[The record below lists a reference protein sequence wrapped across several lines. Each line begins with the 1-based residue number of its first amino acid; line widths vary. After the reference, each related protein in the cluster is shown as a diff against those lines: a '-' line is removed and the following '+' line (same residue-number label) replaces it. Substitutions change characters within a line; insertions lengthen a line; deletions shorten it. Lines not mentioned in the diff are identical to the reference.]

1 MINRIDTIIKFKY
14 TKCSL
19 IPIVQNKPPRAG
31 PDMVDEMMIEMM
43 IEITIEMMIEMKMM
57 VVEMMIEMT
66 IEIKMMVIEM
76 MIEMTIEMKMTI
88 ITMVIYDNHN
98 EDYTVT
104 NIKNMIKFYIIEQ

>member
-31 PDMVDEMMIEMM
+31 PDMV
-43 IEITIEMMIEMKMM
+43 
-57 VVEMMIEMT
+57 V
-66 IEIKMMVIEM
+66 
-76 MIEMTIEMKMTI
+76 EMTIEMNMTI

-104 NIKNMIKFYIIEQ
+104 IIKNMIKFYIIEQ

>member
-31 PDMVDEMMIEMM
+31 PDMV
-43 IEITIEMMIEMKMM
+43 
-57 VVEMMIEMT
+57 V
-66 IEIKMMVIEM
+66 EM

-88 ITMVIYDNHN
+88 ITMMIYDYNDKN
-98 EDYTVT
+98 YTT
-104 NIKNMIKFYIIEQ
+104 INIKNTINSI

>member
-31 PDMVDEMMIEMM
+31 PDMV
-43 IEITIEMMIEMKMM
+43 
-57 VVEMMIEMT
+57 VEMMIEM
-66 IEIKMMVIEM
+66 KMMVIEM

-104 NIKNMIKFYIIEQ
+104 NIKNMIKFYII

>member
-31 PDMVDEMMIEMM
+31 PEMVV
-43 IEITIEMMIEMKMM
+43 EMMIEMKMM

-66 IEIKMMVIEM
+66 IEMKMMVIEM

-88 ITMVIYDNHN
+88 ITMVIYDDNN

-104 NIKNMIKFYIIEQ
+104 NINNMIKYSI